1 MKIDDIIRKC
11 IEFPGVSIKR
21 SEFSAELLM
30 KTKEGK
36 GSMTFFQLFPGL
48 TIAYIFIN
56 SPTWAAP
63 NLDEGSFIKKGPLLL
78 NYCMT
83 GRCEIILNNGNFV
96 YVKDGEISLTERFA
110 QKQYVYP
117 RRIYEGMEFFV
128 DTDTLT
134 AESAWIQKE
143 FGIDFHKI
151 IELFCPNGNTY
162 ISTVAPEVEEILTK
176 LWGLL
181 DIAPPF
187 SIFQMKVY
195 VLALF
200 SLLQSLNDIPP
211 SQACT
216 FFTETQV
223 EIAKRVEKIITSDLR
238 QHHPAWELAAQ
249 FSVSE
254 TSLKNYFRG
263 VFGQNISIY
272 LREMRMKK
280 AADLLTTTKLSVATI
295 AEKVGYMNQS
305 KFASVF
311 KKQFDMSPLEYR
323 RHKTLDL
330 QKNYRIREYP
340 NI

>member
-1 MKIDDIIRKC
+1 MNIDDIIRKC
-11 IEFPGVSIKR
+11 IEIPGISIKR
-21 SEFSAELLM
+21 SDFGAELLM
-30 KTKEGK
+30 KGNDGK
-36 GSMTFFQLFPGL
+36 GSMTFFPLFPGL
-48 TIAYIFIN
+48 TIAYIFVN
-56 SPTWAAP
+56 SPTWTAP
-63 NLDEGSFIKKGPLLL
+63 NFCEDGSIEKGPLLL
-78 NYCMT
+78 NYCVT
-83 GRCEIILNNGNFV
+83 GRCEIILNNENFV

-117 RRIYEGMEFFV
+117 RRIYEGMELFV

-134 AESAWIQKE
+134 SENAWIQKE

-176 LWGLL
+176 LWNLL

-211 SQACT
+211 SQVCT

-223 EIAKRVEKIITSDLR
+223 DIAKRIEKIITSDLR

-272 LREMRMKK
+272 LREVRMKK
-280 AADLLTTTKLSVATI
+280 AAELLIATRLPVAEV
-295 AEKVGYMNQS
+295 AEQVGYVNQS
-305 KFASVF
+305 KFAAVF
-311 KKQFDMSPLEYR
+311 KKQFGLSPLEYR
-323 RHKTLDL
+323 RS
-330 QKNYRIREYP
+330 KNLENR
-340 NI
+340 

>member
-1 MKIDDIIRKC
+1 MNIDDIIRKC
-11 IEFPGVSIKR
+11 IEIPGISIKR
-21 SEFSAELLM
+21 SDFSAELLM
-30 KTKEGK
+30 KSKDGK
-36 GSMTFFQLFPGL
+36 GSMTFFPLFPGL
-48 TIAYIFIN
+48 TIAYIFVN
-56 SPTWAAP
+56 SPTWTAP
-63 NLDEGSFIKKGPLLL
+63 NFCEYGSIEKGPLLL
-78 NYCMT
+78 NYCVT
-83 GRCEIILNNGNFV
+83 GRCEIILNNENFV

-117 RRIYEGMEFFV
+117 RRIYEGMELFV

-134 AESAWIQKE
+134 SESAWIQKE

-181 DIAPPF
+181 DIALPF
-187 SIFQMKVY
+187 SIFQMKAY

-223 EIAKRVEKIITSDLR
+223 DIAKRVEKIITSDLR

-272 LREMRMKK
+272 LREVRMKK
-280 AADLLTTTKLSVATI
+280 AAELLIATKLSVAEV
-295 AEKVGYMNQS
+295 AEQVGYVNQS
-305 KFASVF
+305 KFAAVF
-311 KKQFDMSPLEYR
+311 KKQFGLSPLEYR
-323 RHKTLDL
+323 RSKSL
-330 QKNYRIREYP
+330 E

>member
-1 MKIDDIIRKC
+1 MSQTNRQELKMKIDDIIRKC
-11 IEFPGVSIKR
+11 IEIPGVSIKR
-21 SEFSAELLM
+21 SEFNAELLM

-63 NLDEGSFIKKGPLLL
+63 NLGEDSFIKKGPLLL
-78 NYCMT
+78 NYCVT

-96 YVKDGEISLTERFA
+96 YVKDGDISLTECFA

-117 RRIYEGMEFFV
+117 RRIYEGMELFV
-128 DTDTLT
+128 DTNTLAT
-134 AESAWIQKE
+134 ESTWIQKE
-143 FGIDFHKI
+143 FGIDIPKI
-151 IELFCPNGNTY
+151 IELFCPNDNTY
-162 ISTVAPEVEEILTK
+162 ISAVTPEVEEILIK
-176 LWGLL
+176 LWELF
-181 DIAPPF
+181 DIVPPF
-187 SIFQMKVY
+187 SISQMKIY

-200 SLLQSLNDIPP
+200 SLLQNLNNIPP

-223 EIAKRVEKIITSDLR
+223 DIAKRVEKIITSDLR

-272 LREMRMKK
+272 LREVRMKK
-280 AADLLTTTKLSVATI
+280 AAELLTSTRLSVAEI
-295 AEKVGYMNQS
+295 AELVGYMNQS

-311 KKQFDMSPLEYR
+311 KKQFGLSPLEHR
-323 RHKTLDL
+323 RSKKL
-330 QKNYRIREYP
+330 E